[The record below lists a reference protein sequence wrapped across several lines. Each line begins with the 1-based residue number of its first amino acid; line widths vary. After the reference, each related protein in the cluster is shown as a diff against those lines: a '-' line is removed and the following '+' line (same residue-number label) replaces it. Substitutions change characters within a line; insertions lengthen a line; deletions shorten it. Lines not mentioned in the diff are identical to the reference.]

1 MHGKMISTRT
11 DDEVDCLI
19 ERISDTESVEKAEKL
34 YSYESYPGI
43 QKRHVLTIWA
53 FLGFFNVY
61 CLRVNLSV
69 ALVAMVNNT
78 DSSKNDSQSTEC
90 VGPNDTT
97 TNNLSGEFPWNEET
111 QGWVLGAFF
120 YGYIITQIPGG
131 YLAATFGAKRLFAY
145 GILCTSVLTLLTPVA
160 ARLHLGVLIALRVVE
175 GLGEGVTFPCMH
187 AMWGNWA
194 PVWERSKLT
203 GFAYAGC

>member
-1 MHGKMISTRT
+1 MIVSYRAH
-11 DDEVDCLI
+11 
-19 ERISDTESVEKAEKL
+19 ISRGTSFLV
-34 YSYESYPGI
+34 SYPGI
-43 QKRHVLTIWA
+43 QKRHVLTIWD

-78 DSSKNDSQSTEC
+78 DSPKNDSQNTEC

-97 TNNLSGEFPWNEET
+97 TKHLSGEFPWNEET

-131 YLAATFGAKRLFAY
+131 YLAVTFGAKRLFAY
-145 GILCTSVLTLLTPVA
+145 GILCMSVLTLLTPVA

-175 GLGEGVTFPCMH
+175 GLGEGVTFACMQC
-187 AMWGNWA
+187 G
-194 PVWERSKLT
+194 VT
-203 GFAYAGC
+203 GPLCGDEAN